1 MPLIVTPGTYAHELT
16 HPPPIAA
23 QPTGTAAFVGTAGQG
38 LLDEPVEVVSWA
50 EFEGMFGGA
59 VAGCGLPDAVR
70 DFFANGGHRAVVVRV
85 DGLGVPDVTAL
96 TGTPGEGLL
105 ALERG
110 PVVGLVAVPP
120 PEGADLPAPVAAAAH
135 TWCVEHRAVLLLD
148 GPVRWTSAAAAAGA
162 DLTAQVG
169 VAGANAALYWP
180 RLVQPDPLV
189 PGRARTGSVVGAV
202 AGVLART
209 DEARGVWKAAA
220 GQDAA
225 LAGVDDLAVT
235 LTDADVSLL
244 APRGINCLRRL
255 RGGSPV
261 VWGGRTTSADPQWRY
276 LPVRR
281 LVLHLEESLLQGTR
295 WAVLEPNVE
304 ATWAS
309 IRTLVESFL
318 GDLWRRGALM
328 GQRPSEAYYVRCG
341 RDTMTQ
347 ADLAAGRLV
356 VVLGVAPL
364 RPAEFVV
371 LRLVLRP

>member
-1 MPLIVTPGTYAHELT
+1 M
-16 HPPPIAA
+16 
-23 QPTGTAAFVGTAGQG
+23 
-38 LLDEPVEVVSWA
+38 
-50 EFEGMFGGA
+50 
-59 VAGCGLPDAVR
+59 
-70 DFFANGGHRAVVVRV
+70 
-85 DGLGVPDVTAL
+85 
-96 TGTPGEGLL
+96 
-105 ALERG
+105 
-110 PVVGLVAVPP
+110 
-120 PEGADLPAPVAAAAH
+120 
-135 TWCVEHRAVLLLD
+135 
-148 GPVRWTSAAAAAGA
+148 
-162 DLTAQVG
+162 
-169 VAGANAALYWP
+169 
-180 RLVQPDPLV
+180 
-189 PGRARTGSVVGAV
+189 
-202 AGVLART
+202 
-209 DEARGVWKAAA
+209 
-220 GQDAA
+220 
-225 LAGVDDLAVT
+225 
-235 LTDADVSLL
+235 
-244 APRGINCLRRL
+244 
-255 RGGSPV
+255 